1 MTQEALKLAL
11 DALEDFSHKE
21 CCDNG
26 EGEIGSRVCCEVL
39 SYKAHDEN
47 CKVIKAITAIKE
59 ALAQEQEQEPVADSA
74 FLERVLAAMEGVID
88 VADRKTNEFDA
99 LRGCIVDLT
108 LMLHLP
114 RIEHHIKG

>member
-1 MTQEALKLAL
+1 MTQDEIIEMLKESDL
-11 DALEDFSHKE
+11 DFLLGDNWMLHHELEHFAKL
-21 CCDNG
+21 
-26 EGEIGSRVCCEVL
+26 VAA
-39 SYKAHDEN
+39 K
-47 CKVIKAITAIKE
+47 K
-59 ALAQEQEQEPVADSA
+59 QEPVADSA